1 MKFRSAIT
9 GRWVTRLFA
18 RRNPRTTVSEG
29 SKAKAPAE
37 LVDCPYCGHRIATD
51 ATVCRWCGTDLLE
64 D

>member
-18 RRNPRTTVSEG
+18 RRNPRTTVSENQAQY
-29 SKAKAPAE
+29 AKDEP
-37 LVDCPYCGHRIATD
+37 CPYCGHRIAAD
-51 ATVCRWCGTDLLE
+51 ATFCPYCATDLLE